1 MNPTSRPWMAAV
13 PSAFVVVVTAGF
25 LGLFGCNPHKDQ
37 LRPGNIFQRIGRTGG
52 QIIEPRKCVL
62 RVAILN
68 RAFRDQAINEVVWK
82 VADEQATAP
91 EARRALE
98 VNGLRIGRITGE
110 LPAELE
116 RVLSAPPPHKV
127 DAVTY
132 YLFDGEDTLII
143 IADPV
148 DQVSLLMNRENRP
161 FGKDYQAASGFF
173 RVSASHDGNCGVSL
187 RFTPEIH
194 HGPIQHSFQP
204 ISNATPYSAKE
215 FRVADGQQEEALRD
229 LTASLLLEPGQVAVI
244 GCQPAHER
252 SLGSF
257 LFTQAQAHSDQR
269 RQKLILVWA
278 GRNQQGAL
286 GDTPQKA
293 DRPSPS
299 SSSATGMQTGAN
311 QVAMTTNPSQNARPS
326 AKSAS
331 NSDSR

>member
-1 MNPTSRPWMAAV
+1 L
-13 PSAFVVVVTAGF
+13 VVVGA
-25 LGLFGCNPHKDQ
+25 LGSLSLSGCNPHKDQ
-37 LRPGNIFQRIGRTGG
+37 LRPGDIFQRISRQGG

-68 RAFRDQAINEVVWK
+68 RNVRDPAINDAVWK

-91 EARRALE
+91 EARRGLE

-132 YLFDGEDTLII
+132 YVYDGEDTLIS

-161 FGKDYQAASGFF
+161 FGKDYQSASGFF
-173 RVSASHDGNCGVSL
+173 RVTASHDGNSGVSL

-194 HGPIQHSFQP
+194 HGPIQRSFQP
-204 ISNATPYSAKE
+204 ISNASPYSPKE
-215 FRVADGQQEEALRD
+215 FKVADGQQEEALRD
-229 LTASLLLEPGQVAVI
+229 LAASLLLEPGQIAVI
-244 GCQPAHER
+244 GCQPAQER

-257 LFTQAQAHSDQR
+257 LFTQAQAHSDHR

-278 GRNQQGAL
+278 GRNQQGEL
-286 GDTPQKA
+286 GDMPQRT

-299 SSSATGMQTGAN
+299 RHSATGIQAGDNQDAATAN
-311 QVAMTTNPSQNARPS
+311 RPETARLAATS
-326 AKSAS
+326 VSS
-331 NSDSR
+331 GDSR

>member
-1 MNPTSRPWMAAV
+1 MKPTSRPWMATV
-13 PSAFVVVVTAGF
+13 PSAFVVVVITGVF
-25 LGLFGCNPHKDQ
+25 SCSGCNPHKDQ
-37 LRPGNIFQRIGRTGG
+37 LRPGDIFQRIGRTGG
-52 QIIEPRKCVL
+52 QVIEPRKCVL

-68 RAFRDQAINEVVWK
+68 RPFQDQAINEAVWR

-91 EARRALE
+91 EARRTLE
-98 VNGLRIGRITGE
+98 INGLRIGRITGE

-116 RVLSAPPPHKV
+116 HVLSAPPPHKV

-148 DQVSLLMNRENRP
+148 DQVSLLLNRENRP

-173 RVSASHDGNCGVSL
+173 RVTASQDGSSGVLL

-194 HGPIQHSFQP
+194 HGPIRHSFQP
-204 ISNATPYSAKE
+204 ISNAAPYSPKE
-215 FRVADGQQEEALRD
+215 FKVADGQQEEVLRD
-229 LTASLLLEPGQVAVI
+229 LAASLLLEPGQVAVI
-244 GCQPAHER
+244 GCQPARER

-257 LFTQAQAHSDQR
+257 LFTQALAHSDQR

-278 GRNQQGAL
+278 GRNQQGGI
-286 GDTPQKA
+286 GDTPQRT

-299 SSSATGMQTGAN
+299 SSSATRMQAGA
-311 QVAMTTNPSQNARPS
+311 SQMALPAKLS
-326 AKSAS
+326 ETIQPAAKSAS
-331 NSDSR
+331 IADSR